1 MIFRQKC
8 LSLQSVG
15 QKNRTMK
22 QDTHIPMSHG
32 RYAAPQAELLEFYSL
47 YGILADSEL
56 ESYVDDGPDI
66 EW

>member
-1 MIFRQKC
+1 
-8 LSLQSVG
+8 
-15 QKNRTMK
+15 MK
-22 QDTHIPMSHG
+22 QNTHIPMSHG

>member
-1 MIFRQKC
+1 
-8 LSLQSVG
+8 
-15 QKNRTMK
+15 MK
-22 QDTHIPMSHG
+22 QDTIAPMSHG
-32 RYAAPQAELLEFYSL
+32 RYAAPKAELLEFYSL